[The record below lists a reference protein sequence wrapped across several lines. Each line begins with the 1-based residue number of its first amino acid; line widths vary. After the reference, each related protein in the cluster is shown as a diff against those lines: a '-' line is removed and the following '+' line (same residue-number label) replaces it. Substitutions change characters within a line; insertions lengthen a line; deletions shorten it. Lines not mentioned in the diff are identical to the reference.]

1 MRASRSHANDLRPV
15 SAGKFGAGPD
25 RRCVWHFHPRGEK
38 ACRTRHGPSDERNE
52 GRAMSQDD
60 RAMTDLTAEDTASE
74 TAARSEEHTSAL
86 QSLMR
91 ISYAVFCL
99 KKKNNKKQTTTS

>member
-74 TAARSEEHTSAL
+74 TAAMWCLRLISEERRVGQECVSKCG
-86 QSLMR
+86 SR
-91 ISYAVFCL
+91 WSP
-99 KKKNNKKQTTTS
+99 

>member
-60 RAMTDLTAEDTASE
+60 RAMTDLTAEDTARENAAMWSIRLSE
-74 TAARSEEHTSAL
+74 GDLRADGWADFEARRRQESSGGG
-86 QSLMR
+86 
-91 ISYAVFCL
+91 
-99 KKKNNKKQTTTS
+99 